1 MWNESP
7 SEFSVSKMASEQ
19 NRKRFF
25 FGILTPP
32 LLSVQKKT
40 KNDEKMTKNMRPRGH
55 RSHREERRWC
65 ESKPRRLCFVFVFFL
80 SQKLDKIIT
89 SVRDDR
95 HYGSSEVKIHDFI
108 EKKTKNKK
116 EKETMRCLLFI
127 AQNPKEEEEDE
138 EEKQKRSGQNQK
150 RREGRW
156 RRLMDRW
163 RPNRATSSETMI
175 GVNRYLLVFKT
186 PSAAMTHS
194 NSFAKSSLNLNELMQ

>member
-1 MWNESP
+1 
-7 SEFSVSKMASEQ
+7 
-19 NRKRFF
+19 
-25 FGILTPP
+25 
-32 LLSVQKKT
+32 
-40 KNDEKMTKNMRPRGH
+40 
-55 RSHREERRWC
+55 
-65 ESKPRRLCFVFVFFL
+65 LCFVFVFFL

-150 RREGRW
+150 RREGR
-156 RRLMDRW
+156 
-163 RPNRATSSETMI
+163 
-175 GVNRYLLVFKT
+175 
-186 PSAAMTHS
+186 
-194 NSFAKSSLNLNELMQ
+194 